1 MAPPCQDASDSE
13 LADALNFPQTLTS
26 SMATAHDRTDS
37 LPTSTMADES
47 SSLATGVE
55 KPSTAGPSPVGHP
68 SLPPQELMGM
78 EMDVDYPSPHS
89 ETVSSH
95 DNPNATGLASDVQS
109 TERIPTSTGTVLTN
123 SASSDSSTG
132 VTINEN
138 STPTNKEPAGSA
150 FTISHKDM
158 VVSSHIPTPQA
169 SQNDSIRLKFEEDGD
184 HSFPNIH
191 NAIQSFPGQVTG
203 KSKTPDVHQT
213 ANTMTPTC
221 TFVQIP
227 GNLNANL
234 SAETDDA
241 IMSREECE
249 YESPNTHVVT
259 TPTVASEIDT
269 TTQDLDIESRDIRTM
284 QLENKAE
291 ASTPLPEEFSELRV
305 LGDVP
310 IPTPNKLP
318 EDTMHII
325 KKQSVASKRKALDD
339 SKSETLAKKHCAPR
353 RSKKGEKE
361 EPDSIRMVKSV
372 LNLHPRETVPEQV
385 GYAALPST
393 DITRR
398 KDQWSHYRESAH
410 PDASRQDI
418 ARDNKRSKEASQYLG
433 PSRCKADN
441 MYWLLNRT
449 RTARN
454 ITVRMK
460 SPLHNHQME
469 AVAQMARIEK
479 THSGGILA
487 SSMGMG
493 KTLQM
498 IGLVVV
504 SPAGDDK
511 LSDDQNRQVSLMV
524 VGPRALQQTFDMINT
539 HSAGLKAAKYLKS
552 SRTENLAS
560 LAVTDI
566 IVTSYPEVQSAR
578 KALNELLVSH
588 GISEDNWREEVE
600 HKGIEDEV
608 PVLYRIPFFRVFLDE
623 SHEIRNYDTLKANAC
638 LTLDTKMRWCVSA
651 TPFVNDL
658 DDLFPQL
665 NFIGSDEA
673 KDYGQFHAAY
683 AQLSKEEAV
692 AKLAKTLE
700 EIMIRR
706 LGTDKEFGWMLYN
719 APTRVGKLHIV
730 TPSEPE
736 VMMDEFVKSLGE
748 DVVANT
754 NGDANGNAEEDEA
767 IDIEST
773 KANGTKSKD
782 ASKPVKEFLRRR
794 QAASHFY
801 SLEPLVAKQSVDTLK
816 TARDTFPIEDSF
828 GLRKMFNIAI
838 AIKED
843 TCGLCMKR
851 LSEGFSLDK
860 CGHVF
865 CENCIESHNDKKTD
879 EEQHQCP
886 VCKTRWD
893 EMTEIDLVKTED
905 DGGPQRTEP
914 RAPRVIRNLK
924 GKSRGPKRNDL
935 GRDYNKSHADLPELT
950 TRWLQTA
957 DKEDPDAPMRTAKMK
972 KLQEIMLQIR
982 RDHPDDKVII
992 FFQFHMA
999 ASVIGRMLR
1008 KHGLGFNLVLGG
1020 MSKDKTDKAIQNLIK
1035 NSEVS
1040 VLLASLK
1047 CFGQSLNLTFAN
1059 HVIIFDPYW
1068 NVAVE
1073 DQALARVDRIG
1084 QTKDKVYFH
1093 RIVTKGTV
1101 EERVV
1106 EIRERKRAAAETLM
1120 NGRISWEDLEFVMN

>member
-1 MAPPCQDASDSE
+1 MASPCQDASDSE
-13 LADALNFPQTLTS
+13 MADALNFPQTSTS
-26 SMATAHDRTDS
+26 SMATAHDPTDT

-55 KPSTAGPSPVGHP
+55 KPSIAGPSPVGHP

-89 ETVSSH
+89 KTVSSH

-109 TERIPTSTGTVLTN
+109 TERAPTSTGTVLTN

-138 STPTNKEPAGSA
+138 PTPTIKEPAGSA
-150 FTISHKDM
+150 FTVSHNDI
-158 VVSSHIPTPQA
+158 VVSSRIPTPQA

-184 HSFPNIH
+184 HSLFNIH
-191 NAIQSFPGQVTG
+191 NAIQSFSGQVTG

-213 ANTMTPTC
+213 ANAMTPTC

-241 IMSREECE
+241 IMPREECE
-249 YESPNTHVVT
+249 HESLDTHVVT
-259 TPTVASEIDT
+259 TPTLASEIDT
-269 TTQDLDIESRDIRTM
+269 TTQDLDIESRDIQTM

-291 ASTPLPEEFSELRV
+291 ALTPLPEEFSELRA

-310 IPTPNKLP
+310 IPTPTKLP
-318 EDTMHII
+318 EDTMPIV
-325 KKQSVASKRKALDD
+325 KKQSIASKRKALDD
-339 SKSETLAKKHCAPR
+339 SKSETSAKKHCAPR

-385 GYAALPST
+385 GSAALPST

-398 KDQWSHYRESAH
+398 KDQWSHYRDSAH
-410 PDASRQDI
+410 PDASKQDI
-418 ARDNKRSKEASQYLG
+418 ARDTKRSKEASQYLG

-449 RTARN
+449 RTGRN
-454 ITVRMK
+454 ITV
-460 SPLHNHQME
+460 P
-469 AVAQMARIEK
+469 
-479 THSGGILA
+479 
-487 SSMGMG
+487 
-493 KTLQM
+493 
-498 IGLVVV
+498 
-504 SPAGDDK
+504 
-511 LSDDQNRQVSLMV
+511 
-524 VGPRALQQTFDMINT
+524 
-539 HSAGLKAAKYLKS
+539 GLKATMYLKS

-560 LAVTDI
+560 LAVKDI
-566 IVTSYPEVQSAR
+566 IYPEVQSAR

-588 GISEDNWREEVE
+588 GISEDNWREGVE
-600 HKGIEDEV
+600 NKGIEDEV

-651 TPFVNDL
+651 TPFVRDL

-673 KDYGQFHAAY
+673 KDYGQLHAAY

-706 LGTDKEFGWMLYN
+706 LGTDKEFGWMLYK
-719 APTRVGKLHIV
+719 APTRVAKLHIV
-730 TPSEPE
+730 APSEPE

-816 TARDTFPIEDSF
+816 TARDTFPIEDHF

-851 LSEGFSLDK
+851 LSGGLSLDK
-860 CGHVF
+860 A
-865 CENCIESHNDKKTD
+865 
-879 EEQHQCP
+879 
-886 VCKTRWD
+886 
-893 EMTEIDLVKTED
+893 
-905 DGGPQRTEP
+905 RT
-914 RAPRVIRNLK
+914 PRVIQNLK
-924 GKSRGPKRNDL
+924 GRSRGPKRNDL
-935 GRDYNKSHADLPELT
+935 GRDYNKCHADLPELT

-972 KLQEIMLQIR
+972 KLEEIMLQIR

-999 ASVIGRMLR
+999 ASVIGRML
-1008 KHGLGFNLVLGG
+1008 H
-1020 MSKDKTDKAIQNLIK
+1020 KAIQDLIK

-1059 HVIIFDPYW
+1059 HVIMFDPYW

-1084 QTKDKVYFH
+1084 QTKDKIYFH

-1106 EIRERKRAAAETLM
+1106 EIRERKRAAAETLT
-1120 NGRISWEDLEFVMN
+1120 

>member
-1 MAPPCQDASDSE
+1 MASPCQDASDSE
-13 LADALNFPQTLTS
+13 MADALNFPQTSTS
-26 SMATAHDRTDS
+26 SMATAHDRTDT

-47 SSLATGVE
+47 SLLATGVE
-55 KPSTAGPSPVGHP
+55 KPSIAGPSPVGHP

-109 TERIPTSTGTVLTN
+109 TERAPTSTGTVLTN
-123 SASSDSSTG
+123 SASSDSSIG

-138 STPTNKEPAGSA
+138 PTPTIKEPAGSA
-150 FTISHKDM
+150 FTVSHNDI
-158 VVSSHIPTPQA
+158 VVSSRIPTPQA

-184 HSFPNIH
+184 HSLFNIH
-191 NAIQSFPGQVTG
+191 NAIQSFSGQVTG

-213 ANTMTPTC
+213 ANAMTPTC

-241 IMSREECE
+241 IMPREECE
-249 YESPNTHVVT
+249 HESLDTHVVT
-259 TPTVASEIDT
+259 TPTLASEIDT
-269 TTQDLDIESRDIRTM
+269 TTQDLDIESRDIQTM

-291 ASTPLPEEFSELRV
+291 ALTPLPEEFSELRA

-310 IPTPNKLP
+310 IPTPTKLP
-318 EDTMHII
+318 EDTMPIV
-325 KKQSVASKRKALDD
+325 KKQSIASKRKALDD
-339 SKSETLAKKHCAPR
+339 SKSETSAKKHCAPR

-385 GYAALPST
+385 GSAALPST

-398 KDQWSHYRESAH
+398 KDQWSHYRDSAH
-410 PDASRQDI
+410 PDASKQDI
-418 ARDNKRSKEASQYLG
+418 ARDTKRSKEA
-433 PSRCKADN
+433 
-441 MYWLLNRT
+441 T
-449 RTARN
+449 
-454 ITVRMK
+454 
-460 SPLHNHQME
+460 
-469 AVAQMARIEK
+469 
-479 THSGGILA
+479 
-487 SSMGMG
+487 
-493 KTLQM
+493 
-498 IGLVVV
+498 
-504 SPAGDDK
+504 
-511 LSDDQNRQVSLMV
+511 
-524 VGPRALQQTFDMINT
+524 
-539 HSAGLKAAKYLKS
+539 GLKATMYLKS

-560 LAVTDI
+560 LAVKDI
-566 IVTSYPEVQSAR
+566 IYPEVQSAR

-588 GISEDNWREEVE
+588 GISEDNWCEGVE
-600 HKGIEDEV
+600 NKGIEDEV

-651 TPFVNDL
+651 TPFVRDL

-706 LGTDKEFGWMLYN
+706 LGTDKEFGWMLYK
-719 APTRVGKLHIV
+719 APTRVAKLHIV
-730 TPSEPE
+730 APSEPE

-816 TARDTFPIEDSF
+816 TARDTFPIEDHF

-851 LSEGFSLDK
+851 LSGGLSLDK

-865 CENCIESHNDKKTD
+865 CENCIDSHRDKKTD
-879 EEQHQCP
+879 EEQDQRP
-886 VCKTRWD
+886 
-893 EMTEIDLVKTED
+893 TED
-905 DGGPQRTEP
+905 DGGLQRTKA
-914 RAPRVIRNLK
+914 RTPRVIQNLK
-924 GKSRGPKRNDL
+924 GRSRGPKRNDL
-935 GRDYNKSHADLPELT
+935 GRDYNKCHADLPELT

-972 KLQEIMLQIR
+972 KLEEIMLQIR

-1020 MSKDKTDKAIQNLIK
+1020 MSKGRTDKAIQDLIK

-1059 HVIIFDPYW
+1059 HVIMFDPYW

-1084 QTKDKVYFH
+1084 QTKDKIYFH

-1120 NGRISWEDLEFVMN
+1120 NGRISWEDLDRRGKHIVGDLRSSESTEYWCGTGITTRSTCGLTKETRAPYSQLHGSDQLSRMAVKLLERASEAALRAVLNAGWANMR